1 MKLTEG
7 RGEKQIAHAQ
17 KIMSDCASKL
27 SAKLDLEED
36 LEAQLVVVI
45 EQALEESEDLAEHAM
60 GQLDELATNER
71 EARANV
77 SARPRMSYE
86 TFSGDISQYL
96 TFQANQ
102 RELFRMFQD
111 KGAPDGGAAQ
121 QLFQLSKILS
131 PDLAHTVMSFSGAE
145 RSADKAVA
153 WLELKFN
160 EQQLMIPRVFKEIR
174 NITPARSV
182 TEVPRTAERVLTKIE
197 SLSPFMK
204 NYETSFP
211 ADIIQAIFRCLY
223 LSTKKK
229 TRFFTILKRM

>member
-1 MKLTEG
+1 
-7 RGEKQIAHAQ
+7 
-17 KIMSDCASKL
+17 
-27 SAKLDLEED
+27 
-36 LEAQLVVVI
+36 
-45 EQALEESEDLAEHAM
+45 
-60 GQLDELATNER
+60 
-71 EARANV
+71 
-77 SARPRMSYE
+77 
-86 TFSGDISQYL
+86 
-96 TFQANQ
+96 
-102 RELFRMFQD
+102 MFQD
-111 KGAPDGGAAQ
+111 KGAPDSGAAQ

-131 PDLAHTVMSFSGAE
+131 PDLVRTVMSFSGAE
-145 RSADKAVA
+145 RGADKAVA